1 MNPIRKSSS
10 PLSSAS
16 SSSLPDQEEE
26 GYRSD
31 TTSTVALT
39 DPDPDPEEG
48 GGREQDE
55 EERNDGGYK
64 GMEAEQLLGHEAM
77 PLKRDLDEDSDLT
90 SEDEGDREDG
100 PQLARA
106 TAEADQ
112 GASLGGED
120 DDDGGEEVEGVGDT
134 EEPGSGTSSLGQP
147 WTEGVAPDQAR

>member
-55 EERNDGGYK
+55 DERDNDGYK
-64 GMEAEQLLGHEAM
+64 GMEAEQLAGHEAV
-77 PLKRDLDEDSDLT
+77 PIKRDFDEDSDLT

-106 TAEADQ
+106 TARADQ
-112 GASLGGED
+112 GEGVGGED
-120 DDDGGEEVEGVGDT
+120 DDDEGIVEGMGDT
-134 EEPGSGTSSLGQP
+134 DEPESGNSSLGQP
-147 WTEGVAPDQAR
+147 GTEGVAPDHAR